1 LRRASCWGSPWGA
14 HARAGAPGY
23 ARVRQVT
30 QAVSCSRAL
39 SAGALALWRGPA
51 VRRRELWRAASTSI
65 LASASARRPRAAQEE
80 AEAEPGTAYLAGQG
94 PPIDDDD
101 DPDEYEGEDQP
112 ESEDFDEGE
121 EDGAG
126 DTPAGARPDRRSGAA
141 ACAAAGAFPV
151 SHAKH
156 GPTDMRRMA
165 KHAPLADIAPDAQC
179 AHQQQPQIP
188 RRPPAAT
195 CHRAPL
201 SSCAAR
207 AAQGPRARSGNA
219 MRMRRARRRRRRRTK
234 MRSRAAYALAPGL
247 PAPGVLRP
255 ARLHRML
262 PPLGGAPGRPG
273 ARRRGH
279 IDAQGSGTAQPARAR
294 AGSPGVLGCG
304 GPGTTCGGM
313 HQHAEACVCGMGQ
326 RRFFEADTRARP
338 CIAHGLGRCACLPSG
353 MA

>member
-1 LRRASCWGSPWGA
+1 MRTSTTRRTRRTTTTARWGRPCAAVLRRASCWRSPWGA

-30 QAVSCSRAL
+30 QAVSCSRAV
-39 SAGALALWRGPA
+39 SARALALWRGPA
-51 VRRRELWRAASTSI
+51 VRRRVLWRAASTSI

-195 CHRAPL
+195 RDMAG
-201 SSCAAR
+201 S
-207 AAQGPRARSGNA
+207 
-219 MRMRRARRRRRRRTK
+219 
-234 MRSRAAYALAPGL
+234 ALK
-247 PAPGVLRP
+247 LR
-255 ARLHRML
+255 
-262 PPLGGAPGRPG
+262 G
-273 ARRRGH
+273 ARCAGPSRPKRKR
-279 IDAQGSGTAQPARAR
+279 DADEEG
-294 AGSPGVLGCG
+294 
-304 GPGTTCGGM
+304 
-313 HQHAEACVCGMGQ
+313 AE
-326 RRFFEADTRARP
+326 EEEEEDEDEE
-338 CIAHGLGRCACLPSG
+338 
-353 MA
+353 

>member
-1 LRRASCWGSPWGA
+1 VS
-14 HARAGAPGY
+14 AR
-23 ARVRQVT
+23 
-30 QAVSCSRAL
+30 
-39 SAGALALWRGPA
+39 ALALWRGPA
-51 VRRRELWRAASTSI
+51 VRRRVLWRAASTSI

-195 CHRAPL
+195 RDMAG
-201 SSCAAR
+201 S
-207 AAQGPRARSGNA
+207 
-219 MRMRRARRRRRRRTK
+219 
-234 MRSRAAYALAPGL
+234 ALK
-247 PAPGVLRP
+247 LR
-255 ARLHRML
+255 
-262 PPLGGAPGRPG
+262 G
-273 ARRRGH
+273 ARCAGPSRPKRKR
-279 IDAQGSGTAQPARAR
+279 DADEEG
-294 AGSPGVLGCG
+294 
-304 GPGTTCGGM
+304 
-313 HQHAEACVCGMGQ
+313 AE
-326 RRFFEADTRARP
+326 EEEEEDEDEE
-338 CIAHGLGRCACLPSG
+338 
-353 MA
+353 